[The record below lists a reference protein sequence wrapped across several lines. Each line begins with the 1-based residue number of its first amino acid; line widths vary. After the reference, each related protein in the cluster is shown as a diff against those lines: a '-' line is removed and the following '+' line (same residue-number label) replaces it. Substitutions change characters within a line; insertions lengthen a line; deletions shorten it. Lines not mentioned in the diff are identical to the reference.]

1 MITIAFGK
9 SRRINWITTSV
20 FTIALLAGV
29 SRSANADSILATDA
43 GGVLYFAASN
53 ATVGYLFGILDRDI
67 QVTRLGFFDYLD
79 DGLKNGHDVGIW
91 APVGGAPLATATV
104 PAGTDAALEAGFR
117 WANLLAPVNLTAKT
131 DYVIGATVVG
141 GDDTFDIFPSQAD
154 IDPLFSVSAPSALV
168 TFAPGLNQPTSLFGE
183 QGLFAPNLAAVP
195 IPDGGVTALL
205 LGASLF
211 ALLLLIRG

>member
-20 FTIALLAGV
+20 LTIALLAGS
-29 SRSANADSILATDA
+29 SRSASADRILATKGA
-43 GGVLYFAASN
+43 GDLYFAPFD
-53 ATVGYLFGILDRDI
+53 ATVGYLFGVLDRDI
-67 QVTRLGFFDYLD
+67 KVTRLGFFDYLD
-79 DGLKNGHDVGIW
+79 NGLKNGHDVGIW
-91 APVGGAPLATATV
+91 APAGGAPLATATV

-117 WANLLAPVNLTAKT
+117 WANLLEPVNLTANT

-141 GDDTFDIFPSQAD
+141 GDDTFDIFPSEAD
-154 IDPLFSVSAPSALV
+154 IDPLFSVSTPSAVV
-168 TFAPGLNQPTSLFGE
+168 TFAPGLNEPTSLFAE
-183 QGLFAPNLAAVP
+183 QGLFAPNVAAIPV
-195 IPDGGVTALL
+195 PDGGVTALL